1 MKKTYMQPTTLAVE
15 LGINRNLMLT
25 GSNGSGEKLVED
37 GGEGDGTDIGAK
49 IISDKSVWNNEW

>member
-25 GSNGSGEKLVED
+25 GSNGNGEKLVED
-37 GGEGDGTDIGAK
+37 GGKGDGTDIGAK